1 MNARLEGGCQVPIA
15 GFAQLDQ
22 DRLHLRGLVGA
33 PDGGRI
39 IYAEQWGASAQA
51 EQLGIRVA
59 SELLVQGAQTILDQ
73 VYGRP

>member
-1 MNARLEGGCQVPIA
+1 
-15 GFAQLDQ
+15 
-22 DRLHLRGLVGA
+22 VGA